1 MLNSPKIE
9 ISRIRVSREIIK
21 KLFEWIKLNSK
32 TIQKNMELIAEKLTN
47 FFTDLDQK
55 LVKDIY

>member
-9 ISRIRVSREIIK
+9 ISRVRVSREIIK

-47 FFTDLDQK
+47 FFTDIDQK

>member
-32 TIQKNMELIAEKLTN
+32 PIQKNMELIAEKLTN
-47 FFTDLDQK
+47 FFTDIDQK

>member
-21 KLFEWIKLNSK
+21 KLFEWTKLNSK

-47 FFTDLDQK
+47 FFTDIDQK

>member
-47 FFTDLDQK
+47 FFIDIDQK
-55 LVKDIY
+55 LVKEIY

>member
-32 TIQKNMELIAEKLTN
+32 TIQKNMVLIAEKLTN
-47 FFTDLDQK
+47 FFTDIDQK

>member
-32 TIQKNMELIAEKLTN
+32 TIQKNIELIAEKLTN
-47 FFTDLDQK
+47 FFTDIDQK

>member
-9 ISRIRVSREIIK
+9 ISRIRVNREIIK

-47 FFTDLDQK
+47 FFTDIDQK

>member
-1 MLNSPKIE
+1 MLNSQKIE

-32 TIQKNMELIAEKLTN
+32 SIQKNMELIAEKLTN
-47 FFTDLDQK
+47 FFTDIDQK

>member
-47 FFTDLDQK
+47 FFTDIDQK

>member
-32 TIQKNMELIAEKLTN
+32 SIQKNMELIAEKLTN
-47 FFTDLDQK
+47 FFTDIDQK

>member
-1 MLNSPKIE
+1 MLNSQKIE

-32 TIQKNMELIAEKLTN
+32 SIQKNMELIAEKLTN
-47 FFTDLDQK
+47 FFTDIDQK
-55 LVKDIY
+55 LVKEIY

>member
-1 MLNSPKIE
+1 MLNSQKIE

-21 KLFEWIKLNSK
+21 KIFEWIKLNSK

-47 FFTDLDQK
+47 FFTDIDQK

>member
-1 MLNSPKIE
+1 MLNSQKIE

-47 FFTDLDQK
+47 FFIDIDQK
-55 LVKDIY
+55 LVKEIY